1 MNKADVLQT
10 TVNFML
16 ADQEYLTAI
25 RHALL
30 YDGGLR
36 SNVKP
41 GELEKIKLAKQ
52 KREDLEAA
60 MYSAWT
66 ANGIK

>member
-16 ADQEYLTAI
+16 ADQEYVTAI
-25 RHALL
+25 RRALI
-30 YDGGLR
+30 YDGSLR

-52 KREDLEAA
+52 KREELEAA
-60 MYSAWT
+60 MYSSWT
-66 ANGIK
+66 ANGIT

>member
-10 TVNFML
+10 TVTFML

-25 RHALL
+25 RHALI
-30 YDGGLR
+30 YQGRMR
-36 SNVKP
+36 SNLKA

-52 KREDLEAA
+52 KREDTEAA
-60 MYSAWT
+60 MYSSWT
-66 ANGIK
+66 ANGMR